1 VTNRRKRKGR
11 GTGSGYRD
19 ARPAPAPEP
28 ARRRGFLDQIL
39 SPRAATDSQMP
50 KIRTSVARGFVTI
63 VGLAAFVV
71 GIEALLFVVW
81 IVLVALGFQ
90 GPFAS
95 MVSALALPPLG
106 TSFDATLATS
116 IFGLQGGIFGITAFV
131 LFRGIWVAWLTAA
144 VVEALDTGRLTPA
157 TLASGLRALPVSL
170 ATSVL
175 GVAFLTL
182 SSFFAPLLG
191 PGIGIL
197 IQVGGLILGV
207 YLFVF
212 APVIAVAERRAL
224 PDCLTRSIRAARMPG
239 VGNLGMAALYVIP
252 AIAIIVAPGKPGNV
266 IGVNPS
272 AGAWVLVLVVNVLH
286 AAMLAAF
293 AFRYLAIADE
303 VPAPAPRAR
312 AGDRRR

>member
-1 VTNRRKRKGR
+1 MTNRRKKKPPSG
-11 GTGSGYRD
+11 GYREP
-19 ARPAPAPEP
+19 RPAPTRAEPE
-28 ARRRGFLDQIL
+28 RRRGFLDQIL
-39 SPRAATDSQMP
+39 APRATTDSAMP
-50 KIRTSVARGFVTI
+50 KIRTSVARGCVTI
-63 VGLAAFVV
+63 VGLPAFVI
-71 GIEALLFVVW
+71 GIFVLLFVLW
-81 IVLVALGFQ
+81 IVLVALGYQ

-95 MVSALALPPLG
+95 LVSALALPPLG

-116 IFGLQGGIFGITAFV
+116 IFGLSGGIVGITVFV
-131 LFRGIWVAWLTAA
+131 FFRGVMIALLTAA
-144 VVEALDTGRLTPA
+144 VVEALDTGGLTSVS
-157 TLASGLRALPVSL
+157 LRDGVRALPTAL

-191 PGIGIL
+191 PGFGVL
-197 IQVGGLILGV
+197 IQVGGLVLGV

-212 APVIAVAERRAL
+212 APVIAVAERRSL
-224 PDCLTRSIRAARMPG
+224 PDCLTRSIRAVRMPG
-239 VGNLGMAALYVIP
+239 VGNLGMAALYVVP

-272 AGAWVLVLVVNVLH
+272 VGAWALVLIANLLQ

-303 VPAPAPRAR
+303 VPEPAPRERPA
-312 AGDRRR
+312 RRR